1 MPGRNIVHASKGSG
15 SRSCASFAV
24 NEEFKL
30 VLVFEY
36 GETTVPIGA
45 FPLEVTVVQE
55 DVVVD
60 AEDVDFT
67 CLEEL

>member
-1 MPGRNIVHASKGSG
+1 MLAKVVVVEVVLV
-15 SRSCASFAV
+15 FAV

-36 GETTVPIGA
+36 GETTVHIGA